1 MIRVYRSNEINFKRN
16 GVQVLDKLISNPVV
30 SEEINGIYQLE
41 FSIPIKDSDYIEM
54 ENIVVAP
61 TPTNDDQA
69 FRISHIRKSNGMYH
83 VTCYHIF
90 YDLNHNLIEDINI
103 VNLGASAALEKIDK
117 GCVNAH
123 PFKIYTDISNKVASS
138 RIVRYNPVRAMLGSD
153 DNSFINRW
161 GGEIERNNF
170 NITFRKRLGIDSSV
184 QIRYKKN
191 LIGYEADIDYTQIT
205 TKIMPKAADGVLL
218 PERYIT
224 SPKVSQYHNTKIKVI
239 EYSDIK
245 IRDVGSSDTEGMT
258 KEEAY
263 TEMRRRAWAEFSD
276 NHIDE
281 PRANYKVSFIDLE
294 KTKEYKH
301 IKKLENINIGD
312 TLKVIH
318 PEEKVS
324 ITARMISYK
333 YDPVSMKYIEVELG
347 NISESFTSITS
358 ELRRINDKIDTDVM
372 SAVDDSK
379 KLATKMLKEG
389 FGGHVKIMPDKILI
403 MDTDNENTA
412 KKIWM
417 WNKNGLGFSNTGIN
431 GPYGLAM
438 TKDGSIVADYITSG
452 KLNANV
458 IRAGQIVG
466 KNFNLDLDSG
476 LAKFGANSITKDSL
490 SQELKNELKGKDGRD
505 GTDATLYEWLRDW
518 NGTYTQVDGRK
529 VISPNIF
536 AGNRDGGVFFNE
548 NGLYVKRGGTT
559 TAWISNNGSGFFGN
573 STDNISWDSN
583 GNIRLPKITTDAIY
597 PGNSER
603 IILERGLAPGANDAK
618 SIDATGNAIRLKYSA
633 YAYLSVSNTGISGY
647 RAGER
652 KFATAG
658 QYDGISVASGTVMNL
673 DSSDTLMSVNSEAFW
688 ARASGAQVILATRE
702 GVYSTT
708 AQLSSDAK
716 LKENLSKLDDTTVIR
731 KNDNVKINNLTSS
744 DVFDFLRNTSL
755 FNYNFKGQNKP
766 RFSLVAQ
773 LIKDPIR
780 SVIVGYNK
788 INKTYAIDVYNYTS
802 ILHAGMQ
809 EEIKK
814 REMLEARVTSLES
827 DIDILRKELET
838 LKSMLSTAK

>member
-16 GVQVLDKLISNPVV
+16 GVQVLDRLISNPVV

-103 VNLGASAALEKIDK
+103 VNLGASAALEKIDR
-117 GCVNAH
+117 GCVNTH

-224 SPKVSQYHNTKIKVI
+224 SPKVNQYHNTKIKVI

-263 TEMRRRAWAEFSD
+263 TEMRRRAWAEFSE

-281 PRANYKVSFIDLE
+281 PRANYKVNFIDLE
-294 KTKEYKH
+294 MTKEFKH
-301 IKKLENINIGD
+301 LKKLESVNLGD
-312 TLKVIH
+312 RLKVIH
-318 PEEKVS
+318 MEENLDIS
-324 ITARMISYK
+324 ARVISYK
-333 YDPVSMKYIEVELG
+333 YNPVSRRYIEIELG
-347 NISESFTSITS
+347 NVADKFTSITS
-358 ELRRINDKIDTDVM
+358 ELKRINDKIDTEVM

-379 KLATKMLKEG
+379 KAATKILKDG
-389 FGGHVKIMPDKILI
+389 FGGHVKILPDKILI
-403 MDTDNENTA
+403 MDTDNINTA
-412 KKIWM
+412 KKVWM
-417 WNKNGLGFSNTGIN
+417 WNKNGLGFSNTGVN
-431 GPYGLAM
+431 GEFGLAM
-438 TKDGSIVADYITSG
+438 TLDGSIVADYITSG

-458 IRAGQIVG
+458 IRAGRIKG
-466 KNFNLDLDSG
+466 KNFDLDLDSG
-476 LAKFGANSITKDSL
+476 IAKFGTNSITKDSL
-490 SQELKNELKGKDGRD
+490 SSDLMNELKGKDGRD
-505 GTDATLYEWLRDW
+505 GTDATIYEWLKEW
-518 NGTYTQVDGRK
+518 NGTYTEIDGRK
-529 VISPNIF
+529 VVSPNIF

-548 NGLYVKRGGTT
+548 SGLYAKKGDAT
-559 TAWISNNGSGFFGN
+559 TAWISNDGSGFFGN
-573 STDNISWDSN
+573 SENNIAWDSN
-583 GNIRLPKITTDAIY
+583 GNIRLPTITTDAIY

-603 IILERGLAPGANDAK
+603 IVLEHGYEPGSNDAK
-618 SIDATGNAIRLKYSA
+618 SIDATGDAIRLKYNA
-633 YAYLSVSNTGISGY
+633 TGYLSVSATGITGY
-647 RAGER
+647 RAGVR

-658 QYDGISVASGTVMNL
+658 PFDGVSVADGAVMNIE
-673 DSSDTLMSVNSEAFW
+673 DPSSLMVVHSDRFW
-688 ARASGAQVILATRE
+688 VRCGGSAVLIADDE
-702 GVYSTT
+702 GVYSST
-708 AQLSSDAK
+708 AKLSSDAK
-716 LKENLSKLDDTTVIR
+716 LKENLCKIDDDKIIR
-731 KNDNVKINNLTSS
+731 KNDDVKFNNLTSD
-744 DVFDFLRNTSL
+744 DVFDFLKNTSL
-755 FNYNFKGQNKP
+755 FNYNFKGQDKP
-766 RFSLVAQ
+766 KFSLVAQ
-773 LIKDPIR
+773 LVKGPVR
-780 SVIVGYNK
+780 NVIVDYNK
-788 INKTYAIDVYNYTS
+788 VNKTYAIDVYNYAS
-802 ILHAGMQ
+802 IIHAGVQ

-814 REMLEARVTSLES
+814 REVLEVKVNSLES
-827 DIDILRKELET
+827 DIEILRKELEA
-838 LKSMLSTAK
+838 LKSILPKK

>member
-117 GCVNAH
+117 GCVNTH

-224 SPKVSQYHNTKIKVI
+224 SPKVNQYHNTKIKVI

-263 TEMRRRAWAEFSD
+263 TEMRRRAWAEFSE

-281 PRANYKVSFIDLE
+281 PRANYKVSFVDLE

-358 ELRRINDKIDTDVM
+358 ELRRINNKIDTDVM

-389 FGGHVKIMPDKILI
+389 FGGHVKIMPDRILI

-438 TKDGSIVADYITSG
+438 TLDGSIVADYITSG

-458 IRAGQIVG
+458 IRAGRIKG
-466 KNFNLDLDSG
+466 KNFDLDLDSG
-476 LAKFGANSITKDSL
+476 IAKFGTNSITKDSL
-490 SQELKNELKGKDGRD
+490 SSDLMNELD
-505 GTDATLYEWLRDW
+505 GTDATIYEWLKEW
-518 NGTYTQVDGRK
+518 NGTYTEIDGRK
-529 VISPNIF
+529 VVSPNIF

-548 NGLYVKRGGTT
+548 SGLYAKKGDAT
-559 TAWISNNGSGFFGN
+559 TAWISNDGSGFFGN
-573 STDNISWDSN
+573 SENNIAWDSN
-583 GNIRLPKITTDAIY
+583 GNIRLPTITTDAIY

-603 IILERGLAPGANDAK
+603 IVLEHGYEPGSNDAK
-618 SIDATGNAIRLKYSA
+618 SIDATGDAIRLKYNA
-633 YAYLSVSNTGISGY
+633 TGYLSVSATGITGY
-647 RAGER
+647 RAGVR

-658 QYDGISVASGTVMNL
+658 PFDGVSVADGAVMNIE
-673 DSSDTLMSVNSEAFW
+673 DPSSLMVVHSDRFW
-688 ARASGAQVILATRE
+688 VRCGGSAVLIADDE
-702 GVYSTT
+702 GVYSST
-708 AQLSSDAK
+708 AKLSSDAK
-716 LKENLSKLDDTTVIR
+716 LKENLCKIDDDKIIR
-731 KNDNVKINNLTSS
+731 KNDDVKFNNLTSD
-744 DVFDFLRNTSL
+744 DVFDFLKNTSL
-755 FNYNFKGQNKP
+755 FNYNFKGQDKP
-766 RFSLVAQ
+766 KFSLVAQ
-773 LIKDPIR
+773 LVKGPVR
-780 SVIVGYNK
+780 NVIVDYNK
-788 INKTYAIDVYNYTS
+788 VNKTYAIDVYNYAS
-802 ILHAGMQ
+802 IIHAGVQ

-814 REMLEARVTSLES
+814 REALEVKVNSLES
-827 DIDILRKELET
+827 DIEILRKELEA
-838 LKSMLSTAK
+838 LKSILPKK

>member
-117 GCVNAH
+117 GCVNTH

-318 PEEKVS
+318 TEEKVS

-347 NISESFTSITS
+347 NIAETFSSITS
-358 ELRRINDKIDTDVM
+358 ELRRINDKIDTEVM

-379 KLATKMLKEG
+379 QLATKMLKEG

-458 IRAGQIVG
+458 IRAGRIKG
-466 KNFNLDLDSG
+466 KNFDLDLDSG
-476 LAKFGANSITKDSL
+476 IAKFGTNSITKDSL
-490 SQELKNELKGKDGRD
+490 SSDLMNELKGKDGRD
-505 GTDATLYEWLRDW
+505 GTDATLYEWLKDW
-518 NGTYTQVDGRK
+518 NGTYTEIDGRK
-529 VISPNIF
+529 VVSPNIY
-536 AGNRDGGVFFNE
+536 AGNSDGGVFFNE
-548 NGLYVKRGGTT
+548 SGLYAKKGDAT
-559 TAWISNNGSGFFGN
+559 TAWISNDGSGFFGN
-573 STDNISWDSN
+573 SENNIAWDTN
-583 GNIRLPKITTDAIY
+583 GNIRLPTITTDAIY

-603 IILERGLAPGANDAK
+603 IVLEHGYEPGSNDAK
-618 SIDATGNAIRLKYSA
+618 SIDATGDAIRLKYSA
-633 YAYLSVSNTGISGY
+633 TGYLSVSATGITGY
-647 RAGER
+647 RAGVR

-658 QYDGISVASGTVMNL
+658 PFDGVSVADGAVMNIE
-673 DSSDTLMSVNSEAFW
+673 DPSSIMVVHSDRFW
-688 ARASGAQVILATRE
+688 VRCGGSAVLIADDE
-702 GVYSTT
+702 GVYSST
-708 AQLSSDAK
+708 AKLSSDAK
-716 LKENLSKLDDTTVIR
+716 LKENLSKLDDDKTIR
-731 KNDNVKINNLTSS
+731 KNDNVKFNNLTSS
-744 DVFDFLRNTSL
+744 DVFDFLKNTSL
-755 FNYNFKGQNKP
+755 FNYNFKGQDKP
-766 RFSLVAQ
+766 KFSLVAQ
-773 LIKDPIR
+773 LIKEPIR
-780 SVIVGYNK
+780 SVIVDYNK
-788 INKTYAIDVYNYTS
+788 FNKTYAIDVYNYAS
-802 ILHAGMQ
+802 IIHAGVQ

-814 REMLEARVTSLES
+814 REILEVKVNSLKS
-827 DIDILRKELET
+827 DIDALRKELEA
-838 LKSMLSTAK
+838 LKSMLPKK

>member
-117 GCVNAH
+117 GCVNTH

-224 SPKVSQYHNTKIKVI
+224 SPKVNQYHNTKIKVI

-263 TEMRRRAWAEFSD
+263 TEMRRRAWAEFSE

-281 PRANYKVSFIDLE
+281 PRANYKVSFVDLE

-358 ELRRINDKIDTDVM
+358 ELRRINNKIDTDVM

-389 FGGHVKIMPDKILI
+389 FGGHVKIMPDRILI

-438 TKDGSIVADYITSG
+438 TLDGSIVADYITSG

-458 IRAGQIVG
+458 IRAGRIKG
-466 KNFNLDLDSG
+466 KNFDLDLDSG
-476 LAKFGANSITKDSL
+476 IAKFGTNSITKDSL
-490 SQELKNELKGKDGRD
+490 SSDLMNELKGKDGRD
-505 GTDATLYEWLRDW
+505 GTDATIYEWLKEW
-518 NGTYTQVDGRK
+518 NGTYTEIDGRK
-529 VISPNIF
+529 VVSPNIF

-548 NGLYVKRGGTT
+548 SGLYAKKGDAT
-559 TAWISNNGSGFFGN
+559 TAWISNDGSGFFGN
-573 STDNISWDSN
+573 SENNIAWDSN
-583 GNIRLPKITTDAIY
+583 GNIRLPTITTDAIY

-603 IILERGLAPGANDAK
+603 IVLEHGYEPGSNDAK
-618 SIDATGNAIRLKYSA
+618 SIDATGDAIRLKYNA
-633 YAYLSVSNTGISGY
+633 TGYLSVSATGITGY
-647 RAGER
+647 RAGVR

-658 QYDGISVASGTVMNL
+658 PFDGVSVADGAVMNIE
-673 DSSDTLMSVNSEAFW
+673 DPSSLMVVHSDRFW
-688 ARASGAQVILATRE
+688 VRCGGSAVLIADDE
-702 GVYSTT
+702 GVYSST
-708 AQLSSDAK
+708 AKLSSDAK
-716 LKENLSKLDDTTVIR
+716 LKENLCKIDDDKIIR
-731 KNDNVKINNLTSS
+731 KNDDVKFNNLTSD
-744 DVFDFLRNTSL
+744 DVFDFLKNTSL
-755 FNYNFKGQNKP
+755 FNYNFKGQDKP
-766 RFSLVAQ
+766 KFSLVAQ
-773 LIKDPIR
+773 LVKGPVR
-780 SVIVGYNK
+780 NVIVDYNK
-788 INKTYAIDVYNYTS
+788 VNKTYAIDVYNYAS
-802 ILHAGMQ
+802 IIHAGVQ

-814 REMLEARVTSLES
+814 REALEVKVNSLES
-827 DIDILRKELET
+827 DIEILRKELEA
-838 LKSMLSTAK
+838 LKSILPKK

>member
-117 GCVNAH
+117 GCVNTH

-224 SPKVSQYHNTKIKVI
+224 SPKVNQYHNTKIKVI

-263 TEMRRRAWAEFSD
+263 TEMRRRAWAEFSE

-281 PRANYKVSFIDLE
+281 PRANYKVNFIDLE
-294 KTKEYKH
+294 MTKEFKH
-301 IKKLENINIGD
+301 LKKLESVNLGD
-312 TLKVIH
+312 RLKVIH
-318 PEEKVS
+318 MEENLDIS
-324 ITARMISYK
+324 ARVISYK
-333 YDPVSMKYIEVELG
+333 YNPVSRRYIEIELG
-347 NISESFTSITS
+347 NVADKFTSITS
-358 ELRRINDKIDTDVM
+358 ELKRINDKIDTEVM

-379 KLATKMLKEG
+379 KAATKILKDG
-389 FGGHVKIMPDKILI
+389 FGGHVKILPDKILI
-403 MDTDNENTA
+403 MDTDNINTA
-412 KKIWM
+412 KKVWM
-417 WNKNGLGFSNTGIN
+417 WNKNGLGFSNTGVN
-431 GPYGLAM
+431 GEFGLAM
-438 TKDGSIVADYITSG
+438 TLDGSIVADYITSG

-458 IRAGQIVG
+458 IRAGRIKG
-466 KNFNLDLDSG
+466 KNFDLDLDSG
-476 LAKFGANSITKDSL
+476 IAKFGTNSITKDSL
-490 SQELKNELKGKDGRD
+490 SSDLMNELKGKDGRD
-505 GTDATLYEWLRDW
+505 GTDATIYEWLKEW
-518 NGTYTQVDGRK
+518 NGTYTEIDGRK
-529 VISPNIF
+529 VVSPNIF

-548 NGLYVKRGGTT
+548 SGLYAKKGDAT
-559 TAWISNNGSGFFGN
+559 TAWISNDGSGFFGN
-573 STDNISWDSN
+573 SENNIAWDSN
-583 GNIRLPKITTDAIY
+583 GNIRLPTITTDAIY

-603 IILERGLAPGANDAK
+603 IVLEHGYEPGSNDAK
-618 SIDATGNAIRLKYSA
+618 SIDATGDAIRLKYNA
-633 YAYLSVSNTGISGY
+633 TGYLSVSATGITGY
-647 RAGER
+647 RAGVR

-658 QYDGISVASGTVMNL
+658 PFDGVSVADGAVMNIE
-673 DSSDTLMSVNSEAFW
+673 DPSSLMVVHSDRFW
-688 ARASGAQVILATRE
+688 VRCGGSAVLIADDE
-702 GVYSTT
+702 GVYSST
-708 AQLSSDAK
+708 AKLSSDAK
-716 LKENLSKLDDTTVIR
+716 LKENLCKIDDDKIIR
-731 KNDNVKINNLTSS
+731 KNDDVKFNNLTSD
-744 DVFDFLRNTSL
+744 DVFDFLKNTSL
-755 FNYNFKGQNKP
+755 FNYNFKGQDKP
-766 RFSLVAQ
+766 KFSLVAQ
-773 LIKDPIR
+773 LVKGPVR
-780 SVIVGYNK
+780 NVIVDYNK
-788 INKTYAIDVYNYTS
+788 VNKTYAIDVYNYAS
-802 ILHAGMQ
+802 IIHAGVQ

-814 REMLEARVTSLES
+814 REVLEVKVNSLES
-827 DIDILRKELET
+827 DIEILRKELEA
-838 LKSMLSTAK
+838 LKSILPKK

>member
-16 GVQVLDKLISNPVV
+16 GVQVLDRLISNPVV

-69 FRISHIRKSNGMYH
+69 FRISHIRKSNGIYH

-117 GCVNAH
+117 GCVNTH

-153 DNSFINRW
+153 DNSFVNRW

-218 PERYIT
+218 PEIYIT
-224 SPKVSQYHNTKIKVI
+224 SPKVNQYHNTKIKVI

-318 PEEKVS
+318 PDEKVS

-358 ELRRINDKIDTDVM
+358 ELRRINDKIDTEVM

-379 KLATKMLKEG
+379 QLATKLLKEG

-458 IRAGQIVG
+458 IKAGQIVG

-490 SQELKNELKGKDGRD
+490 SQDLKNELKGKDGRD

-559 TAWISNNGSGFFGN
+559 TAWISNDGSGFFGN
-573 STDNISWDSN
+573 SENNIAWDTN
-583 GNIRLPKITTDAIY
+583 GNIRLPTITTDAIY

-603 IILERGLAPGANDAK
+603 IVLEHGYEPGSNDAK

-633 YAYLSVSNTGISGY
+633 TGYLSVSATGITGY
-647 RAGER
+647 RGGER

-658 QYDGISVASGTVMNL
+658 PFDGVSVADGAVMNIE
-673 DSSDTLMSVNSEAFW
+673 DPSSIMVVHSDRFW
-688 ARASGAQVILATRE
+688 VRCGGSAVLIADDE
-702 GVYSTT
+702 GVYSST
-708 AQLSSDAK
+708 AKLSSDAK

-731 KNDNVKINNLTSS
+731 KNDNVKFNNLTSD
-744 DVFDFLRNTSL
+744 DVFDFLKNTSL
-755 FNYNFKGQNKP
+755 FNYNFKGQDKP
-766 RFSLVAQ
+766 KFSLVAQ
-773 LIKDPIR
+773 LVKGPVR
-780 SVIVGYNK
+780 NVIVDYNK
-788 INKTYAIDVYNYTS
+788 INNTYAIDVYNYAS
-802 ILHAGMQ
+802 IIHAGVQ

-814 REMLEARVTSLES
+814 RESLEAKVEALES
-827 DIDILRKELET
+827 DIKKLKEELA
-838 LKSMLSTAK
+838 LIKNMLPTNK

>member
-224 SPKVSQYHNTKIKVI
+224 SPKVNQYHNTKIKVI

-263 TEMRRRAWAEFSD
+263 TEMRRRAWAEFSE

-281 PRANYKVSFIDLE
+281 PRANYKVNFIDLE
-294 KTKEYKH
+294 MTKEFKH
-301 IKKLENINIGD
+301 LKKLESVNLGD
-312 TLKVIH
+312 RLKVIH
-318 PEEKVS
+318 MEENLDIS
-324 ITARMISYK
+324 ARVISYK
-333 YDPVSMKYIEVELG
+333 YNPVSRRYIEIELG
-347 NISESFTSITS
+347 NVADKFTSITS
-358 ELRRINDKIDTDVM
+358 ELKRINDKIDTEVM

-379 KLATKMLKEG
+379 KAATKILKDG
-389 FGGHVKIMPDKILI
+389 FGGHVKILPDKILI
-403 MDTDNENTA
+403 MDTDNINTA
-412 KKIWM
+412 KKVWM
-417 WNKNGLGFSNTGIN
+417 WNKNGLGFSNTGVN
-431 GPYGLAM
+431 GEFGLAM
-438 TKDGSIVADYITSG
+438 TLDGSIVADYITSG

-458 IRAGQIVG
+458 IRAGRIKG
-466 KNFNLDLDSG
+466 KNFDLDLDSG
-476 LAKFGANSITKDSL
+476 IAKFGTNSITKDSL
-490 SQELKNELKGKDGRD
+490 SSDLMNELKGKDGRD
-505 GTDATLYEWLRDW
+505 GTDATIYEWLKEW
-518 NGTYTQVDGRK
+518 NGTYTEIDGRK
-529 VISPNIF
+529 VVSPNIF

-548 NGLYVKRGGTT
+548 SGLYAKKGDAT
-559 TAWISNNGSGFFGN
+559 TAWISNDGSGFFGN
-573 STDNISWDSN
+573 SENNIAWDSN
-583 GNIRLPKITTDAIY
+583 GNIRLPTITTDAIY

-603 IILERGLAPGANDAK
+603 IVLEHGYEPGSNDAK
-618 SIDATGNAIRLKYSA
+618 SIDATGDAIRLKYNA
-633 YAYLSVSNTGISGY
+633 TGYLSVSATGITGY
-647 RAGER
+647 RAGVR

-658 QYDGISVASGTVMNL
+658 PFDGVSVADGAVMNIE
-673 DSSDTLMSVNSEAFW
+673 DPSSLMVVHSNRFW
-688 ARASGAQVILATRE
+688 VRCGGSAVLIADDE
-702 GVYSTT
+702 GVYSST
-708 AQLSSDAK
+708 AKLSSDAK
-716 LKENLSKLDDTTVIR
+716 LKENLCKIDDDKIIR
-731 KNDNVKINNLTSS
+731 KNDDVKFNNLTSD
-744 DVFDFLRNTSL
+744 DVFDFLKNTSL
-755 FNYNFKGQNKP
+755 FNYNFKGQDKP
-766 RFSLVAQ
+766 KFSLVAQ
-773 LIKDPIR
+773 LVKGPVR
-780 SVIVGYNK
+780 NVIVDYNK
-788 INKTYAIDVYNYTS
+788 VNKTYAIDVYNYAS
-802 ILHAGMQ
+802 IIHAGVQ

-814 REMLEARVTSLES
+814 REALEVKVNSLES
-827 DIDILRKELET
+827 DIEILRKELEA
-838 LKSMLSTAK
+838 LKSILPKK

>member
-16 GVQVLDKLISNPVV
+16 GVQVLDRLISNPVV

-117 GCVNAH
+117 GCVNTH

-224 SPKVSQYHNTKIKVI
+224 SPKVNQYHNTKIKVI

-389 FGGHVKIMPDKILI
+389 FGGHVKIMPDRILI

-438 TKDGSIVADYITSG
+438 TLDGSIVADYITSG

-458 IRAGQIVG
+458 IRAGRIKG
-466 KNFNLDLDSG
+466 KNFDLDLDSG
-476 LAKFGANSITKDSL
+476 IAKFGTNSITKDSL
-490 SQELKNELKGKDGRD
+490 SSDLMNELKGKDGRD
-505 GTDATLYEWLRDW
+505 GTDATIYEWLKEW
-518 NGTYTQVDGRK
+518 NGTYTEIDGRK
-529 VISPNIF
+529 VVSPNIF

-548 NGLYVKRGGTT
+548 SGLYAKKGDAT
-559 TAWISNNGSGFFGN
+559 TAWISNDGSGFFGN
-573 STDNISWDSN
+573 SENNIAWDSN
-583 GNIRLPKITTDAIY
+583 GNIRLPTITTDAIY

-603 IILERGLAPGANDAK
+603 IVLEHGYEPGSNDAK
-618 SIDATGNAIRLKYSA
+618 SIDATGDAIRLKYNA
-633 YAYLSVSNTGISGY
+633 TGYLSVSATGITGY
-647 RAGER
+647 RAGVR

-658 QYDGISVASGTVMNL
+658 PFDGVSVADGAVMNIE
-673 DSSDTLMSVNSEAFW
+673 DPSSLMVVHSDRFW
-688 ARASGAQVILATRE
+688 VRCGGSAVLIADDE
-702 GVYSTT
+702 GVYSST
-708 AQLSSDAK
+708 AKLSSDAK
-716 LKENLSKLDDTTVIR
+716 LKENLCKIDDDKIIR
-731 KNDNVKINNLTSS
+731 KNDDVKFNNLTSD
-744 DVFDFLRNTSL
+744 DVFDFLKNTSL
-755 FNYNFKGQNKP
+755 FNYNFKGQDKP
-766 RFSLVAQ
+766 KFSLVAQ
-773 LIKDPIR
+773 LVKGPVR
-780 SVIVGYNK
+780 NVIVDYNK
-788 INKTYAIDVYNYTS
+788 VNKTYAIDVYNYAS
-802 ILHAGMQ
+802 IIHAGVQ

-814 REMLEARVTSLES
+814 REVLEVKVNSLES
-827 DIDILRKELET
+827 DIEILRKELEA
-838 LKSMLSTAK
+838 LKSILPKK

>member
-117 GCVNAH
+117 GCVNTH

-318 PEEKVS
+318 TEEKVS

-347 NISESFTSITS
+347 NIAETFSSITS
-358 ELRRINDKIDTDVM
+358 ELRRINDKIDTEVM

-379 KLATKMLKEG
+379 QLATKMLKEG

-458 IRAGQIVG
+458 IRAGRIKG
-466 KNFNLDLDSG
+466 KNFDLDLDSG
-476 LAKFGANSITKDSL
+476 IAKFGTNSITKDSL
-490 SQELKNELKGKDGRD
+490 SSDLMNELKGKDGRD
-505 GTDATLYEWLRDW
+505 GTDATLYEWLKDW
-518 NGTYTQVDGRK
+518 NGTYTEIDGRK
-529 VISPNIF
+529 VVSPNIY
-536 AGNRDGGVFFNE
+536 AGNSDGGVFFNE
-548 NGLYVKRGGTT
+548 SGLYAKKGDAT
-559 TAWISNNGSGFFGN
+559 TAWISNDGSGFFGN
-573 STDNISWDSN
+573 SENNIAWDTN
-583 GNIRLPKITTDAIY
+583 GNIRLPTITTDAIY

-603 IILERGLAPGANDAK
+603 IVLEHGYEPGSNDAK
-618 SIDATGNAIRLKYSA
+618 SIDATGDAIRLKYSA
-633 YAYLSVSNTGISGY
+633 TGYLSVSTTGITGY
-647 RAGER
+647 RAGVR

-658 QYDGISVASGTVMNL
+658 PFDGVSVADGAVMNIE
-673 DSSDTLMSVNSEAFW
+673 DPSSIMVVHSDRFW
-688 ARASGAQVILATRE
+688 VRCGGSAVLIADDE
-702 GVYSTT
+702 GVYSST
-708 AQLSSDAK
+708 AKLSSDAK
-716 LKENLSKLDDTTVIR
+716 LKENLSKLDDDKTIR
-731 KNDNVKINNLTSS
+731 KNDNVKFNNLTSS
-744 DVFDFLRNTSL
+744 DVFDFLKNTSL
-755 FNYNFKGQNKP
+755 FNYNFKGQDKP
-766 RFSLVAQ
+766 KFSLVAQ
-773 LIKDPIR
+773 LIKEPIR
-780 SVIVGYNK
+780 SVIVDYNK
-788 INKTYAIDVYNYTS
+788 FNKTYAIDVYNYAS
-802 ILHAGMQ
+802 IIHAGVQ

-814 REMLEARVTSLES
+814 REILEVKVNSLKS
-827 DIDILRKELET
+827 DIDALRKELEA
-838 LKSMLSTAK
+838 LKSMLPKK